1 MTMTRKLKIFSFW
14 ITLLLFA
21 STSLYAEGTAFLTNR
36 VGNTVTLLPS
46 GDILVTGGQSQT
58 GVPMASVELYE
69 ASKATFRTV
78 GDMDV
83 ARSSHTA
90 TLLPDGRVFI
100 FGGTI
105 NAAGDVTNQYTIYNP
120 ETASFDSGNFSAI
133 GTASRSGHTATLL
146 KNGKV
151 LACGGFYGTGVD
163 DIRSDCLLIT
173 CEKNA
178 ATCSAESKELAGPR
192 RDHTATL
199 LPDGNVFLSGGITEG
214 GEYASANEIYD
225 ATSNTTMTGQD
236 SLSVPRKY
244 HSALTLSDGRVAIL
258 GGYSKDARF
267 SDADSAKYD
276 IYSNDDWYNVGKP
289 GELSAKFH
297 NPGYNNYVDLVEV
310 FDSKGKKSNL
320 ISKGDY
326 ATIPYRV
333 ARAASA
339 LDPSGLLLL
348 HGGRGNIPM
357 QYQGISTVFNVDTYL
372 QLEKTTSQDGGG
384 QYSNKVCANC
394 EVKASIVTPASE
406 SEYIYVELPETSL
419 SRPVSGKFVN
429 ADIFANTADK
439 DGIGLRGGSSDNFLM
454 RTSFWKGEKKHIRM
468 VLDGLPVGRYIDK
481 DTTSGIIHYSS
492 VPVWDVG
499 GTVSLGSMHSANLTF
514 TAAPTITFTDL
525 SCSPSAAPGNPCQGT
540 LSLTGDITVH
550 VPSYFHTNNA
560 NNKNLLAAYI
570 QLKDKFQV
578 GVAKNTDASSWD
590 ISIPN
595 DGSMLPQG
603 GPEACTNNCIYSV
616 GDGSSFVDVQ
626 LLGCPEADGS
636 MNCRYV
642 FHNVT
647 FTGVPFSVVSP
658 TQNFSVSELN
668 TAAKTPLQS
677 FEGYV
682 SLRPDRIHLGGMSYN
697 ADVSTIVVRDMF
709 FSNTLA
715 FNPNEGEWKTSTGEN
730 EMYEGLAYGW
740 DEDIIVGGDIIDK
753 ASPTALVDSNL
764 LITASGSPMIVGG
777 RSCNSTDIDGVYS
790 AYCVRTDGNLQK
802 MGPAD
807 PTDPVTHA
815 NTHTAYEEDYSETS
829 TTDSERLFNIKEH
842 DMRSVM
848 TYLPTQT
855 IADLQTARH
864 SHTSTTLPDGTILV
878 CGGTD
883 GNTTLDTCERYYPD
897 RNVWEYTGKMNSPR
911 AQHTATLLTNGRVLI
926 AGGTNGTSELGTSE
940 IYNYKT
946 GLFDAELTNMG
957 TTHINHTATLLPNG
971 NVFIIGGSNKTYEVF
986 ITTDAAWLPIG
997 TTAKKISEHTATL
1010 LKDGNVAV
1018 IGGLR
1023 GLNPTNDYDIYNPM
1037 DSSQWN
1043 VNENLRVNQGNLT
1056 YEKGATIYNHKV
1068 KEHRTVLD
1076 KNGNIW
1082 VIGGNN
1088 GTTNSAILV
1097 HYIYDTATHSF
1108 GVGSRSS
1115 ADFQAGMTG
1124 HTATLGPNNTI
1135 AIFGG
1140 RSVSKL
1146 SGTSYYL
1153 DAETLTLGSLIDSAS
1168 NKPLPR
1174 YNHTTVMDADG
1185 YFVMIGGFDENN
1197 QPMKS
1202 VQRQYFTSE
1211 PDNFQPPEGSGSERR
1226 RRPLIT
1232 GINEASVKPGDN
1244 ITLFST
1250 GTYNKFHGFSEAGD
1264 GHAVHHN
1271 TPRLVLQQMDNAS
1284 GFLVD
1289 ISTYM
1294 YAADY
1299 TDPDWETMIS
1309 SITAKTPCRPG
1320 TTTECDTENPTVELP
1335 WGYYYAVESV
1345 NGQFTNLMPVQI
1357 GQSFYLDPVDPESIT
1372 PVQGDEDHPPLTYN
1386 LNGDEYGID
1395 PQSGYAI
1402 YTSSLVWRWDHLIS
1416 DNHPNKYEVFNATD
1430 STTGTSL
1437 GIIPYDVSVDPFEDG
1452 KHSPYLIQTGLVPN
1466 SLVQIS
1472 VQASN
1477 SWVDSELSTSTAY
1490 YTKASTAIIGIEPT
1504 FDTARLDW
1512 ATDNINAAGTCYQVE
1527 WCKAV
1532 SLNAKC
1538 FDNIPNIVSSGT
1550 FSDADFSKKVCY
1562 SNTTYDVK
1570 GLSPVTG
1577 YSFRV
1582 KAINGMNPNYWA
1594 DHSQA
1599 AGYETNYFWNGEVD
1613 PLKPQYEVST
1623 MTVASVEAIS
1633 AIASTWTVTWTWDPV
1648 SSYNVDY
1655 EIYEVIDS
1663 TTGASVFIT
1672 TISVAGAE
1680 VEEVKYV
1687 QSTTRQ
1693 NATVGP
1699 LIPNSPYQIKVHP
1712 VLRYGG
1718 EPGAQKCGDPG
1729 VVCYDKSAVS
1739 ISTVAYTMASVP
1751 GNISLVAEQLNTSLT
1766 QAAEKRQR
1774 LIASWEPNGNPNNT
1788 DYYVVFSTSPESD
1801 VPVFYLFT
1809 TSTSVTVDEFNV
1821 NARYSARVMAVNKRN
1836 YGTAWV
1842 VSPLVS
1848 TYANPPLYQYIA
1860 ANDSSG
1866 LKLAWD
1872 VNNNPTILDEQGN
1885 AIGTK
1890 YKLSISTASDSLNPY
1905 SVETTTDSYQFGGL
1919 LTSTTYYIKL
1929 SAENLDGVRTSSVT
1943 TSTVTVAG
1951 PSGTEPGSI
1960 VGTIDP
1966 TVDTTIT
1973 GTLPDGSEVS
1983 IFVPAGTYTKVVNM
1997 AIKSTDTDYCHQY
2010 STIGNVIA
2018 LAITTDDPD
2027 PLVPVTVGI
2036 KYTES
2041 TAEELQAYIASH
2053 GLNPDH
2059 LTLARYNGNADCLP
2073 LTTTINTKDLTMNAA
2088 VNTFD
2093 YTAATA
2099 SSATVIQLILNTP
2112 PKTLSD
2118 ARVYPNPFYPNRGD
2132 GYVSIEPVPADTK
2145 LTLYTLSGAKVWEG
2159 NSGRSAL
2166 ITWDGKNKKGHP
2178 VASGIY
2184 LGVLDSPS
2192 GKKKIKIAVER

>member
-1 MTMTRKLKIFSFW
+1 MTMTRKLKIFSFL

-21 STSLYAEGTAFLTNR
+21 STSVYAVGTAFLTNR

-46 GDILVTGGQSQT
+46 GDILVTGGQNQT

-78 GDMDV
+78 GNMEV
-83 ARSSHTA
+83 ERSSHTA

-100 FGGTI
+100 FGGTT
-105 NAAGDVTNQYTIYNP
+105 NASGDVTNTYTIYNP
-120 ETASFDSGNFSAI
+120 ATEAFTAGNFSAI
-133 GTASRSGHTATLL
+133 GTAARAGHTATLL
-146 KNGKV
+146 KNGKI
-151 LACGGFYGTGVD
+151 LACGGFYGTGD
-163 DIRSDCLLIT
+163 NDLRGDCLLIS

-178 ATCSAESKELAGPR
+178 TACSAETIELAGPR

-199 LPDGNVFLSGGITEG
+199 LPDGNVFLSGGITED
-214 GEYASANEIYD
+214 GEYASANEIYVT
-225 ATSNTTMTGQD
+225 ASETTMTGQD

-244 HSALTLSDGRVAIL
+244 HSAVTLSDGRVAIL

-267 SDADSAKYD
+267 SDSDSAKYD

-289 GELSAKFH
+289 GALSAEFH

-320 ISKGDY
+320 VANGDV
-326 ATIPYRV
+326 ATMPYRV
-333 ARAASA
+333 ARAASV

-357 QYQGISTVFNVDTYL
+357 QPQSISIVFNLDTYL
-372 QLEKTTSQDGGG
+372 NLNAATSQTGGG
-384 QYSNKVCANC
+384 TYASKVCANC
-394 EVKASIVTPASE
+394 EVSASIVTPSSE
-406 SEYIYVELPETSL
+406 SDYIYVELPATSL
-419 SRPVSGKFVN
+419 SREVSGKFVN
-429 ADIFANTADK
+429 ADIFTNTSDK
-439 DGIGLRGGSSDNFLM
+439 DGIGLSGGTSDNFLM
-454 RTSFWKGEKKHIRM
+454 RTSFWEGDKKHIRM
-468 VLDGLPVGRYIDK
+468 VLDGLPVGRYIDD
-481 DTTSGIIHYSS
+481 DTQSGIIHYSS

-499 GTVSLGSMHSANLTF
+499 GTVALGSMYSSNITF
-514 TAAPTITFTDL
+514 TAAPTVTFNNAGF
-525 SCSPSAAPGNPCQGT
+525 SCAGGVGTTCSGT
-540 LSLTGDITVH
+540 LNLTGDITVY

-560 NNKNLLAAYI
+560 DNKNLLAAYI
-570 QLKDKFQV
+570 QLKDRFQV
-578 GVAKNTDASSWD
+578 GASKNTDASSWD
-590 ISIPN
+590 VSIPN
-595 DGSMLPQG
+595 DGSMLPTG
-603 GPEACTNNCIYSV
+603 GPTACTNNCIYSI
-616 GDGSSFVDVQ
+616 GDGSSFIDVQ
-626 LLGCPEADGS
+626 LLGCPEADGK

-647 FTGVPFSVVSP
+647 FTGVPFHVTSP
-658 TQNFSVSELN
+658 TQNFSASELN
-668 TAAKTPLQS
+668 SAAKTPLQS
-677 FEGYV
+677 FEGYI
-682 SLRPDRIHLGGMSYN
+682 SLRPDKIHLGGISYN

-709 FSNTLA
+709 FSNTLS
-715 FNPNEGEWKTSTGEN
+715 FNPKDGEWDSAIGEGG
-730 EMYEGLAYGW
+730 MYEGMAVGW
-740 DEDIIVGGDIIDK
+740 DEDIYVGGDIVQE
-753 ASPTALVDSNL
+753 AYPTALVDSNL
-764 LITASGSPMIVGG
+764 LIPASGRPVILGG
-777 RSCNSTDIDGVYS
+777 RSCNSTSIDGVYS
-790 AYCVRTDGNLQK
+790 AYCVRTDGKVLK
-802 MGPAD
+802 MGGNPA
-807 PTDPVTHA
+807 THA

-829 TTDSERLFNIKEH
+829 GTDSERLFNIKKH
-842 DMRSVM
+842 NMLTTMR
-848 TYLPTQT
+848 YLPTET
-855 IADLQTARH
+855 IADLNTSRH
-864 SHTSTTLPDGTILV
+864 SHTATTLPDGTILV

-926 AGGTNGTSELGTSE
+926 AGGKNGTSELGTSE

-1043 VNENLRVNQGNLT
+1043 VNQNLKVNSGTLS
-1056 YEKGATIYNHKV
+1056 YIKGEETLDHKV

-1097 HYIYDTATHSF
+1097 HYIYNSASHTF
-1108 GVGSRSS
+1108 GVGNKSDY
-1115 ADFQAGMTG
+1115 DFQTGITG

-1146 SGTSYYL
+1146 SDTSYYL
-1153 DAETLTLGSLIDSAS
+1153 DAETLMLRRLADTTSD
-1168 NKPLPR
+1168 KPLPR

-1185 YFVMIGGFDENN
+1185 YFMMIGGYDENN
-1197 QPMKS
+1197 KPMNS
-1202 VQRQYFTSE
+1202 VQRQYFTAG
-1211 PDNFQPPEGSGSERR
+1211 PDIHQPDEGSGSERN

-1271 TPRLVLQQMDNAS
+1271 TPRLVLQQMDNTS

-1372 PVQGDEDHPPLTYN
+1372 PVQGDENHPPLTYN

-1430 STTGTSL
+1430 SLTGTSL
-1437 GIIPYDVSVDPFEDG
+1437 GVIPYDVSVDPFEDG
-1452 KHSPYLIQTGLVPN
+1452 KNSPYLIQTGLVPN
-1466 SLVQIS
+1466 SLVQIA

-1477 SWVDSELSTSTAY
+1477 SWVDSDLSTSTAF

-1512 ATDNINAAGTCYQVE
+1512 ATDNTNAVGTCYQVE
-1527 WCKAV
+1527 WCKAN
-1532 SLNAKC
+1532 SLDSKC

-1562 SNTTYDVK
+1562 SDTTYDVK

-1633 AIASTWTVTWTWDPV
+1633 ATVSTWTVTWTWNPV

-1663 TTGASVFIT
+1663 TTGASVFVT
-1672 TISVAGAE
+1672 TISVAGAD

-1693 NATVGP
+1693 NSTVGP

-1718 EPGAQKCGDPG
+1718 DPGHQQCGDPG
-1729 VVCYDKSAVS
+1729 VVCYDKSAVTV
-1739 ISTVAYTMASVP
+1739 STVAYTLAALP
-1751 GNISLVAEQLNTSLT
+1751 GNISLNAEQLNTSLI

-1774 LIASWEPNGNPNNT
+1774 LVASWEPNGNPDGT
-1788 DYYVVFSTSPESD
+1788 SYYVEFSTSPDSSS
-1801 VPVFYLFT
+1801 VSVFSLFT
-1809 TSTSVTVDEFNV
+1809 TSTSVTIDQFNV
-1821 NARYSARVMAVNKRN
+1821 NARYSARVMAVNKGN

-1842 VSPLVS
+1842 ISSLVS
-1848 TYANPPLYQYIA
+1848 TYVNPPLYQHIA

-1919 LTSTTYYIKL
+1919 LSSTTYYIKL

-1973 GTLPDGSEVS
+1973 GTLPDGSVVS

-2018 LAITTDDPD
+2018 LTINTDDPD

-2073 LTTTINTKDLTMNAA
+2073 LTTTINTKDLTMSAA

-2159 NSGRSAL
+2159 NSGGSAL

-2192 GKKKIKIAVER
+2192 GKKKIKIAIER